1 MTKQT
6 LSPSSLRGTAMLL
19 TLLASGCS
27 GLLPKPV
34 APPSVYALGGFRA
47 TRDALPAS
55 ASTSAP
61 TSASTSAPTLLLSA
75 TRSAPG
81 YGSQHIVYVRVA
93 HQLEHFARSVW
104 VDSPARM
111 LEPLMVAALEQ
122 TGAFRAVGSATRAIA
137 GELRLDTEVLRLQ
150 HEFGGGPSR
159 VRFTLRASLT
169 DNATRQVIS
178 TREFDATVAAD
189 SDDPYGGV
197 VAANRAVRQ
206 VLQQL
211 ASYCAE
217 AVALGTNGVS
227 PTTRRPITR

>member
-1 MTKQT
+1 MTKQ
-6 LSPSSLRGTAMLL
+6 SFNPSSWRGTAMLL

-34 APPSVYALGGFRA
+34 APPSVYVLEGARETQAAPRA
-47 TRDALPAS
+47 AAS
-55 ASTSAP
+55 AL
-61 TSASTSAPTLLLSA
+61 ASGSAPTLLLSA

-93 HQLEHFARSVW
+93 HQLEHFAHSEW

-111 LEPLMVAALEQ
+111 LEPLLVAALEQ
-122 TGAFRAVGSATRAIA
+122 TGTFRAVGSATSAIV

-150 HEFGGGPSR
+150 QEFGGGPSR

-169 DNATRQVIS
+169 DNTTRQVIS
-178 TREFDATVAAD
+178 TREFDATAAAD

-197 VAANRAVRQ
+197 VAANRVVQQ
-206 VLQQL
+206 VLQQV
-211 ASYCAE
+211 ASYCVE
-217 AVALGTNGVS
+217 AAARK
-227 PTTRRPITR
+227 PTERGPTEREPTKR

>member
-1 MTKQT
+1 MKNLTIT
-6 LSPSSLRGTAMLL
+6 EPLLRGIAVLL
-19 TLLASGCS
+19 ALLASACS
-27 GLLPKPV
+27 GLLPKPE
-34 APPSVYALGGFRA
+34 ALPLVYALEGSRETPTLPRA
-47 TRDALPAS
+47 AAS
-55 ASTSAP
+55 S
-61 TSASTSAPTLLLSA
+61 SAPTLLLSA

-104 VDSPARM
+104 VDAPARM

-150 HEFGGGPSR
+150 QEFGGGPSR

-178 TREFDATVAAD
+178 SREFDATVTAD